1 MSFLFRCV
9 PVLAFGA
16 VTLGGA
22 VTRADV
28 EFAPGVPVLIVG
40 APGVAEQT
48 ALEHLIRDLKK
59 VLGRASPLVTDAKE
73 IAGKPALVILAAPE
87 PSGDL
92 RRDPRLSA
100 PEAHGMRL
108 VQTGDGPRLVLEGG
122 GVRGLLYAIYAFT
135 EECLGVPPLWHW
147 SNWQPQPK
155 AGLSLP
161 DGFEHLHPAPCVR
174 WRAWFNNDQD
184 FLSPWKQANGG
195 ANAEAMFETILRL
208 KYNTY
213 EVETVANLGKS
224 SPPYEPDSEAL
235 AAHKHGLVITTHH
248 HSPLGA
254 RLGRRLE
261 YWNRFWTRMGRGGD
275 IPKLSVRHPEP
286 LCEYWRYHVE
296 TAVRTGFECVWTITF
311 RGGGDIPFWQTFPD
325 APPDMPARARMIEQ
339 MLARQVAIVKEVTGN
354 PAPLM
359 RTTFYN
365 ESADLFAA
373 GLLRPPAEPT
383 LIWNFVAARR
393 DHFPAAD
400 VRGFKAPPDLLVGYY
415 FNFQFT
421 STGSHLVA
429 AEGPWKMA
437 ANYRVLDSL
446 NARPLAFTVV
456 NAGNIREHVTEL
468 SANAAMMWRFDFFDP
483 SAFLTDFSARYFD
496 AVRAPEI
503 ARLYHDYYYAFWL
516 QKKADLPGFDR
527 QYIFQDLRYARAA
540 GMLLKALQGDTRTAN
555 PLDGHPLD
563 NPDTG
568 SVGYFRVE
576 SEPGD
581 HGQIGAILRGTAQS
595 GAAFA
600 AVGREAERL
609 RAEIPARNRWF
620 FDQNLRIPAQVM
632 ERLNLMLHEIAEAC
646 ARPAAAHEEVLTHL
660 AAARVALA
668 DARELLCSTDTG
680 VFAHWHDS
688 DEKFNINNLL
698 QLLDATGA
706 IRTRVRQNK
715 QR

>member
-1 MSFLFRCV
+1 MNFLFRCLL
-9 PVLAFGA
+9 VLAPGA
-16 VTLGGA
+16 FTLGGA
-22 VTRADV
+22 FARADV
-28 EFAPGVPVLIVG
+28 EFAPGVPVLVVG

-48 ALEHLIRDLKK
+48 ALDHLARDLKK
-59 VLGRASPLVTDAKE
+59 VLGRASPVVTDAKK
-73 IAGKPALVILAAPE
+73 IAGKPAIVILASSG
-87 PSGDL
+87 PSGGIG
-92 RRDPRLSA
+92 RDPRLSA

-108 VQTGDGPRLVLEGG
+108 VQTGDGPRLMLEGG
-122 GVRGLLYAIYAFT
+122 GTRGLIYAIYAFT

-161 DGFEHLHPAPCVR
+161 DGFERLHPAPYVR

-184 FLSPWKQANGG
+184 FLSPWK
-195 ANAEAMFETILRL
+195 NAGRENREAMFETILRL

-213 EVETVANLGKS
+213 EVETMVNLGES
-224 SPPYEPDSEAL
+224 APRHAPNPEAL
-235 AAHKHGLVITTHH
+235 AAHNHGLAITSHH
-248 HSPLGA
+248 HSPLGS

-261 YWNRFWTRMGRGGD
+261 YWNQFWTKMGRGGD

-286 LCEYWRYHVE
+286 LYEYWRYHVE
-296 TAVRTGFECVWTITF
+296 TAVRAGFECVWTITF

-325 APPDMPARARMIEQ
+325 APPDMPARARTIEQ
-339 MLARQVAIVKEVTGN
+339 MLARQAAIVKEVTGN

-359 RTTFYN
+359 RTTLYN
-365 ESADLFAA
+365 ENSDLFAA

-400 VRGFKAPPDLLVGYY
+400 VRGFKAPPNLLVGYY
-415 FNFQFT
+415 LNFQFT
-421 STGSHLVA
+421 SSGSHLVA

-456 NAGNIREHVTEL
+456 NAGNIREHVAEL
-468 SANAAMMWRFDFFDP
+468 SANAAMMWSFTDFDAG
-483 SAFLTDFSARYFD
+483 AFLENYCAQYFD
-496 AVRAPEI
+496 TALAPRI
-503 ARLYHDYYYAFWL
+503 ARLYRDYYYSYWC

-540 GMLLKALQGDTRTAN
+540 EMLLKALDGDTRTPN
-555 PLDGHPLD
+555 PLDGHPMD

-576 SEPGD
+576 PESGD
-581 HGQIGAILRGTAQS
+581 HGQVGAILRGTAQS

-600 AVGREAERL
+600 AVAREAERL
-609 RAEIPARNRWF
+609 RTQIPERNRWF
-620 FDQNLRIPAQVM
+620 FDQNLRVPAQVM
-632 ERLNLMLHEIAEAC
+632 ERLNTMLHEIAAAY
-646 ARPAAAHEEVLTHL
+646 ARPAAARAEIRAHL
-660 AAARVALA
+660 AAARAALA
-668 DARELLCSTDTG
+668 DARELLRSTDTG
-680 VFAHWHDS
+680 VFGHWHDS
-688 DEKFNINNLL
+688 DGKFKINNLL
-698 QLLDATGA
+698 QSLDAA
-706 IRTRVRQNK
+706 IAD
-715 QR
+715 